1 MGEMSIVGDQFSGGG
16 QRGPIPVER
25 SSRLLAEASALLG
38 DSLEYELTLTNVARL
53 AVPELADWC
62 SVDVLDERGL
72 VKNIAVAH
80 ADPTKG
86 GLAQEL
92 RRRYPED
99 PEAGGAVHRV
109 LRDGEAELHPDI
121 PESMLLEAARDREEL
136 ELLRAV
142 GMRSAMIVP
151 LVARGRTLGAIT
163 LVAAGSGRRF
173 GEDDFELA
181 KQLAGRCAMALDN
194 ACLYRE
200 ARGAESQFALL
211 AEVGALL
218 DSSLDYERTLR
229 EVVRVAVPRL
239 ADWCALHL
247 LEGGSIR
254 LAEVAHS
261 HPAKERL
268 AWQLKG
274 RHPLDSEVPVG
285 PARVVATGR
294 AELLSEISDPLLEAM
309 AQDADHLRIL
319 RGLGF
324 RSAMVVPLRTRSGIC
339 GSLSFATAESGRS
352 YDERSLALAQ
362 ELARRCALAIENAQL
377 YAEARASE
385 ESYRGL
391 VESVRDYAIFMID
404 PGGRVVSWNAGAQEI
419 KGYREDEVL
428 GKHYACFF
436 TEAERE
442 AGEPERQLE
451 VAAREGRHEAQG
463 WRLRKDGSRF
473 MAHVVTTAL
482 YKEDGSL
489 LGFSKVIRDVTE
501 RHELEERL
509 RHQALHDALTGLP
522 NRTLLLDRLTHAL
535 ARSDRRPGCP
545 ALLFL
550 DIDRFKWVNDSLGH
564 AVGDEL
570 LKAVATRVTD
580 SVREEDT
587 VSRFGGD
594 EFVVLCEE
602 ITGEQ
607 EAKAVTAR
615 IIEALEPPFQIAGS
629 ELSVTASVG
638 IVQARGQEESPE
650 SLLGDADTAMYRA
663 KEPGSGRYAIANEH
677 TPRQDGEP
685 LAMQEAM
692 REAVHLGG
700 FEVAYQPVVDLR
712 APRTAGVEALVRW
725 EHPTRGALKPNSF
738 IPMAEETGLIHSL
751 GAFVLRTACAQ
762 AQEWNAQA
770 PERSD
775 LCLFV
780 NVSAGQLA
788 NSDFT
793 ETTLRTLDETGL
805 DPETLCLEITETTM
819 MGNGTS
825 MLRTMANLRDIGV
838 CFAVDDF
845 GTGYSSLNHLKRFTP
860 DYLKVDS
867 SFVAGLGQHADDQ
880 ALVEGMTSLAHAL
893 GITVVA
899 EGVESAAQLAQ
910 LKRLG
915 CEFAQGY
922 YLARPQLAATGDRLP
937 SLEHVGTP

>member
-1 MGEMSIVGDQFSGGG
+1 M
-16 QRGPIPVER
+16 
-25 SSRLLAEASALLG
+25 LLAEVGALLG

-80 ADPTKG
+80 ADPTRAE
-86 GLAQEL
+86 LAQEL
-92 RRRYPED
+92 RRLYPED
-99 PEAGGAVHRV
+99 PGAGGAVHRV
-109 LRDGEAELHPDI
+109 LRSGEPELHPEI
-121 PESMLLEAARDREEL
+121 PEAMLVEAARDHEEL

-151 LVARGRTLGAIT
+151 LLARGRTLGAIT
-163 LVAAGSGRRF
+163 LVAAESGRPF
-173 GEDDFELA
+173 DEDDFELA
-181 KQLAGRCAMALDN
+181 KQLAGRCAVALDN

-200 ARGAESQFALL
+200 ARDAESQFALL

-247 LEGGSIR
+247 LEEGSIK
-254 LAEVAHS
+254 LAAVAHS
-261 HPAKERL
+261 DPTKEQI
-268 AWQLKG
+268 AWELERG
-274 RHPLDSEVPVG
+274 HPLESEVPVG
-285 PARVVATGR
+285 PATVMATGR
-294 AELLSEISDPLLEAM
+294 PELLSEIPASVLEAV

-319 RGLGF
+319 RALGF
-324 RSAMVVPLRTRSGIC
+324 RSAMVVPLQTGGRIC
-339 GSLSFATAESGRS
+339 GTLSFAGAESGRR
-352 YDERSLALAQ
+352 YDERSLAIAQ
-362 ELARRCALAIENAQL
+362 ELARRCTLAIENARL
-377 YAEARASE
+377 YREARASE
-385 ESYRGL
+385 ERFRKL
-391 VESVRDYAIFMID
+391 VESVRDYAIFMLD
-404 PGGRVVSWNAGAQEI
+404 PDGRVVSWNAGAQEI

-442 AGEPERQLE
+442 AREPERQLE
-451 VAAREGRHEAQG
+451 LAAREGRLETQG

-473 MAHVVTTAL
+473 LAHVVTTAL
-482 YKEDGSL
+482 CTDDGTL
-489 LGFSKVIRDVTE
+489 RGFSKVTRDVTE
-501 RHELEERL
+501 RDELEQRL
-509 RHQALHDALTGLP
+509 RHQALHDPLTGLP

-550 DIDRFKWVNDSLGH
+550 DIDHFKWVNDSLGH
-564 AVGDEL
+564 AAGDEL

-602 ITGEQ
+602 VTGEQ

-615 IIEALEPPFQIAGS
+615 IIEALEPQFQIAGS
-629 ELSVTASVG
+629 LLTVTASVG
-638 IVQARGQEESPE
+638 IVQARGQEETPE

-663 KEPGSGRYAIANEH
+663 KEPGSGRYAILNEH
-677 TPRQDGEP
+677 TPREDGEP
-685 LAMQEAM
+685 LAMHEAM

-700 FEVAYQPVVDLR
+700 FEVAYQPVVDLH

-725 EHPTRGALKPNSF
+725 NHPTRGALKPNSF
-738 IPMAEETGLIHSL
+738 IPIAEETGLIHSL

-762 AQEWNAQA
+762 AHEWNAQA
-770 PERSD
+770 RSD

-805 DPETLCLEITETTM
+805 DPETLCLEITETTL

-825 MLRTMANLRDIGV
+825 MLHTMANMRDIGV
-838 CFAVDDF
+838 RFAVDDF

-899 EGVESAAQLAQ
+899 EGVESATQLRE

-922 YLARPQLAATGDRLP
+922 YLARPQPAAPGAGPPAADYRP
-937 SLEHVGTP
+937 QAP